1 MGGDEGGVNIYS
13 VKYLHVHVHF
23 IHVHVH
29 VLCYVNHMFMYLMI
43 GREDDD
49 HRLITDAEE
58 GRSLEINN
66 PGAYPTCCVELSLDG
81 LAVNTVLQ
89 SSHINDYE
97 GASGTSISFDWAPQV
112 RHGSVVHVRIPLYR
126 CTIEIRECELAPSS
140 GPFPIFQCFTQKH
153 SEDYNINNVDDV
165 KVT

>member
-1 MGGDEGGVNIYS
+1 MFLAFPLVYKPSMLRLLKKEE
-13 VKYLHVHVHF
+13 VHVRF
-23 IHVHVH
+23 
-29 VLCYVNHMFMYLMI
+29 FS

-112 RHGSVVHVRIPLYR
+112 QYPLF
-126 CTIEIRECELAPSS
+126 LL
-140 GPFPIFQCFTQKH
+140 
-153 SEDYNINNVDDV
+153 N
-165 KVT
+165 

>member
-1 MGGDEGGVNIYS
+1 MLPFLY
-13 VKYLHVHVHF
+13 
-23 IHVHVH
+23 
-29 VLCYVNHMFMYLMI
+29 I

-112 RHGSVVHVRIPLYR
+112 HMYICMYVYTPTPTCMYRICILVSY
-126 CTIEIRECELAPSS
+126 L
-140 GPFPIFQCFTQKH
+140 F
-153 SEDYNINNVDDV
+153 
-165 KVT
+165 